1 MHSTVKLWSFQH
13 KSVVETLEQEGVFR
27 PEWERVAWPFSMR
40 CYHWMIREM
49 ARRGIDCGDRPP
61 VWAWH
66 SCGGRWGGP
75 PTVGDAVALLGGAPD
90 QMTIEFEAPS
100 ELVLLSSY
108 GEWNRITDLLTPEN
122 WQKKR
127 YRRLFDLPKMDFQCD
142 SIQACLPEL
151 RWDWVTDVRPLLSF
165 GINDFPP
172 ESRNAEPV

>member
-1 MHSTVKLWSFQH
+1 MRTTVKLWSFQH
-13 KSVVETLEQEGVFR
+13 KSVVEILEHKGVFR
-27 PEWERVAWPFSMR
+27 PEWERVAWPFSRR
-40 CYHWMIREM
+40 CYRWMIREM
-49 ARRGIDCGDRPP
+49 ARCGIDCGDRPP

-75 PTVGDAVALLGGAPD
+75 PTVSDAVALLGGAPD

-122 WQKKR
+122 WEKKR
-127 YRRLFDLPKMDFQCD
+127 YRRLFDLQKIDFQYD

-151 RWDWVTDVRPLLSF
+151 RWAWVTDVRPLLSF

>member
-122 WQKKR
+122 WEKKR
-127 YRRLFDLPKMDFQCD
+127 YRRLFDLQKMDFQYD

-151 RWDWVTDVRPLLSF
+151 RWNWVTDVRPLLSF